1 LPRRTTP
8 SRFTRSYSD
17 VRVKRRA
24 FEKENE
30 VGCAMSSIFDLA
42 AIDRTFCR

>member
-17 VRVKRRA
+17 ARVKRRA

-30 VGCAMSSIFDLA
+30 RRMHI
-42 AIDRTFCR
+42 IDC